1 MRILD
6 LQRTGSIALALA
18 LLAPFS
24 LPAQQTES
32 TSKSESSMSEPDSEG
47 KSDTPTLEDLAA
59 LSVPSEPHELLA
71 TTVGTW
77 DVTIR
82 VWSDPDPEAEPASE
96 TTGTAVG
103 RWILGERFVETVYEG
118 EVLGRPF
125 EGLKIEGFDK
135 GAETYVSTWRDNLGT
150 YTLVFKGTCESS
162 CRERTMSSSF
172 LEPVSKQTFRL
183 KGVTTITDED
193 AYTYESFVMT
203 PNGQEFKN
211 MELDAK
217 RRK

>member
-1 MRILD
+1 MNILD
-6 LQRTGSIALALA
+6 LHRHVSIVLALA
-18 LLAPFS
+18 LLASFS
-24 LPAQQTES
+24 AWAQQEE
-32 TSKSESSMSEPDSEG
+32 SKSKTGSPESESVSDG
-47 KSDTPTLEDLAA
+47 KSDTPNLEDLAA

-82 VWSDPDPEAEPASE
+82 IWTDPEPGAEPASMAM
-96 TTGTAVG
+96 GTAVG
-103 RWILGERFVETVYEG
+103 RWILGERFVETIYEG

-135 GAETYVSTWRDNLGT
+135 AEERYVSTWRDNLGT
-150 YTLVFKGTCESS
+150 YTLVFKGACEDS
-162 CRERTMSSSF
+162 CKERVMSSSF
-172 LEPVSKQTFRL
+172 LEPVSKQTFRI

-193 AYTYESFVMT
+193 AYNYESFVIT

-211 MELDAK
+211 MELDAR

>member
-1 MRILD
+1 MRIQD
-6 LQRTGSIALALA
+6 PHRTVSIALTLA

-24 LPAQQTES
+24 LSAQQEDSTGKTDSPVTES
-32 TSKSESSMSEPDSEG
+32 DSKG
-47 KSDTPTLEDLAA
+47 KSDTPTLEELAA

-135 GAETYVSTWRDNLGT
+135 ATETYVSTWRDNLGT
-150 YTLVFKGTCESS
+150 YTLVFKGQCEDS

-193 AYTYESFVMT
+193 AYTYESFITT